1 MLYMAERRR
10 PQRENGRAYLR
21 VGDNLDAEDVCEPG
35 PAVVTKR
42 TENEV
47 FAFLI
52 EDENTGQHSAFLILS
67 DVELKGE
74 WTTGEGE
81 GKVEG
86 GEEKVVGGE
95 FPLIVGEALKRG

>member
-1 MLYMAERRR
+1 MAERRR

-35 PAVVTKR
+35 PAVVAKR